1 MANSLAVLW
10 TLASFLHC
18 HGDLELDSVDDHFGR
33 MAMVEGGYTRDKNT
47 CARTLA
53 ENVGGAYTRGG
64 AYMRDTTVITTGKLG
79 EESK

>member
-18 HGDLELDSVDDHFGR
+18 HGDLQLDRVDDHFGR
-33 MAMVEGGYTRDKNT
+33 IAMVGGACTRDKNN

-53 ENVGGAYTRGG
+53 ENVGGLIRERGPIC
-64 AYMRDTTVITTGKLG
+64 RTLQ
-79 EESK
+79 